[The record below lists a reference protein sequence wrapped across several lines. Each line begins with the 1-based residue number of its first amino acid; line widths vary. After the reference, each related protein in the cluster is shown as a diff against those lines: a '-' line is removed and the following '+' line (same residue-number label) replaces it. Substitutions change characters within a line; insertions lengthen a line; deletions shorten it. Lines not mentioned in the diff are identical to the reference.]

1 MPRRR
6 GSARG
11 FGPPEAIAVLGMQ
24 RDQYNPVPM
33 GNVITKLG
41 SKDKLRVAGLM
52 SGTSA
57 DGVGVAI
64 VDIRAR
70 QDRVPKR
77 DLSRL
82 GSLRVVAFDT
92 FPYTSALRK
101 NILNLC
107 RPETA
112 RLDQIC
118 HYNHVLGEVFGD
130 SVVRLCEK
138 TGVSLG
144 SIDLIG
150 SHGQTIYHYPKGGRY
165 GGRAIGSTLQ
175 IGEPSRIAQ
184 RTGITTVADF
194 RPRDMAAG
202 GEGAPLVPYADGVL
216 FRDER
221 LCRTVQNIGGI
232 ANLTFLPVCSNA
244 ARRYSLCPYGHTTN
258 DILAFDTGPGNMV
271 IDGMMRLVT
280 KERCQYDR
288 NGAMAAEGE
297 VHEGLLREM
306 LRHPFFRRRPP
317 KSTGREEFGQQY
329 CEWFYRRA
337 RRESLM
343 PEDMVATATAF
354 TASSI
359 ALAYRR
365 FLPRP
370 PDEMILCGGGAH
382 NATLVRMLQQQLQG
396 VRIRSTDEF
405 GISVDAKEAVSFALL
420 AYAAIKGIANNI
432 PAATGA
438 REPVVMGKIV
448 PGR

>member
-1 MPRRR
+1 MGRLITELASPQRR
-6 GSARG
+6 GASG
-11 FGPPEAIAVLGMQ
+11 
-24 RDQYNPVPM
+24 
-33 GNVITKLG
+33 
-41 SKDKLRVAGLM
+41 KDKLRVAGLM

-70 QDRVPKR
+70 QVRV
-77 DLSRL
+77 L
-82 GSLRVVAFDT
+82 AFDT
-92 FPYTSALRK
+92 FPYTSALRRE
-101 NILNLC
+101 ILDLC

-130 SVVRLCEK
+130 AVMRLCEK
-138 TGVSLG
+138 SGISLR

-232 ANLTFLPVCSNA
+232 ANLTFLPACRVGCAHRSPGNGTGRPMVGTA
-244 ARRYSLCPYGHTTN
+244 HPTN
-258 DILAFDTGPGNMV
+258 QGVVAFDTGPGNMV

-280 KERCQYDR
+280 KGRWQYDR
-288 NGAMAAEGE
+288 NGTMAAKGD
-297 VHEGLLREM
+297 VQEGLLREM

-317 KSTGREEFGQQY
+317 KSTGREQFGQQY
-329 CEWFYRRA
+329 CEWFYGRA
-337 RRESLM
+337 RQERLI
-343 PEDMVATATAF
+343 PEDMIATATAF
-354 TASSI
+354 TASSV
-359 ALAYRR
+359 ALAYHR
-365 FLPRP
+365 FLPRL

-382 NATLVRMLQQQLQG
+382 NATLVRMLQQRLAG

-405 GISVDAKEAVSFALL
+405 GISVDAKEAVSFAIL
-420 AYAAIKGIANNI
+420 AYATIKGIANNI

-438 REPVVMGKIV
+438 SEPVVMGKIV
-448 PGR
+448 PG